1 MIRMG
6 VVRFGGRI
14 LAGAL
19 AFVISLG
26 GCGGQSEFAS
36 DDDARAGET
45 KGGTGSGGASPLGGT
60 FGTGGSGSI
69 TGTGGTPSCTEC
81 PSADYGL
88 VIEGD
93 GAPYEMHYNG
103 FIEPEADPPSPF
115 CSDEP
120 LRGAVG
126 GCGRGIVLWACEDPM
141 SGPPCLEVNGAML
154 RYVDRQRGELFSGR
168 LTSDVPGPSDAHVE
182 SGTLTATLTNA
193 TGDTLVL
200 TVSYTFCAE
209 LLTNTKIV
217 C

>member
-6 VVRFGGRI
+6 VVHLGGW
-14 LAGAL
+14 LLSGAL
-19 AFVISLG
+19 ASVVALG
-26 GCGGQSEFAS
+26 GCGAQSEFSS

-45 KGGTGSGGASPLGGT
+45 QGGTGSGGAPPLG
-60 FGTGGSGSI
+60 GTGGSGSI

-81 PSADYGL
+81 PPADYGL

-103 FIEPEADPPSPF
+103 FIEPDAGRPSPF

-126 GCGRGIVLWACEDPM
+126 GCGRSIGVWACEGPM

-154 RYVDRQRGELFSGR
+154 RYVDRQRGELFSGQV
-168 LTSDVPGPSDAHVE
+168 TSDVPGPSDAHVE

-209 LLTNTKIV
+209 LLTNIKIV